1 MHCIYIFCVYLSF
14 CLCYVQSVFFLQ
26 THCCCDEIISHS
38 GINKAILSILSIYLV
53 TFASFLWQTTMFSLG
68 LNMPETFSRCVST
81 QPNKIRKR
89 FFENIW
95 MQNFYAFFLINVSRF
110 FFISV
115 LATDY
120 IDCDCDCGPH
130 QGPLNDTI
138 RSSTYPYH
146 GKIGS
151 NLKKHKDPLRL
162 WLCTRTEKLIKC
174 QRKTLSSLQRGSR
187 IPRGKSHVCRNN
199 NNSWIIPPWRKISVK
214 SVFIA
219 EPWTNSN
226 LIRGANLFRSQ
237 KCIGFNFTLH
247 AFRYQQE
254 GVKRE
259 GMRRETKRKTE
270 NIWSLI
276 FCQKSPYQRELKS
289 ILLQT
294 KEGAR
299 GK

>member
-1 MHCIYIFCVYLSF
+1 
-14 CLCYVQSVFFLQ
+14 
-26 THCCCDEIISHS
+26 
-38 GINKAILSILSIYLV
+38 
-53 TFASFLWQTTMFSLG
+53 MFH
-68 LNMPETFSRCVST
+68 
-81 QPNKIRKR
+81 
-89 FFENIW
+89 
-95 MQNFYAFFLINVSRF
+95 AF

-115 LATDY
+115 LSTDFTW
-120 IDCDCDCGPH
+120 P
-130 QGPLNDTI
+130 PLQKTQTI
-138 RSSTYPYH
+138 
-146 GKIGS
+146 
-151 NLKKHKDPLRL
+151 PLRASKWHDQIKYFTL
-162 WLCTRTEKLIKC
+162 TKEYLFKFDAKHGSSETLSVHKNRKINKVSEKNTELFSAQQPHS
-174 QRKTLSSLQRGSR
+174 QRKESCM
-187 IPRGKSHVCRNN
+187 PNN
-199 NNSWIIPPWRKISVK
+199 NKRWIIPPWRKISVK

-259 GMRRETKRKTE
+259 GTRRETKRKGE

>member
-1 MHCIYIFCVYLSF
+1 MQNLYYFY
-14 CLCYVQSVFFLQ
+14 
-26 THCCCDEIISHS
+26 
-38 GINKAILSILSIYLV
+38 
-53 TFASFLWQTTMFSLG
+53 
-68 LNMPETFSRCVST
+68 
-81 QPNKIRKR
+81 KR
-89 FFENIW
+89 FTLFRYLCFSYGLYRLW
-95 MQNFYAFFLINVSRF
+95 LWLQ
-110 FFISV
+110 
-115 LATDY
+115 ATLRVFKWHDQTKY
-120 IDCDCDCGPH
+120 L
-130 QGPLNDTI
+130 PLP
-138 RSSTYPYH
+138 R
-146 GKIGS
+146 KIGS

-174 QRKTLSSLQRGSR
+174 QRKTLSSFQSSSR

-199 NNSWIIPPWRKISVK
+199 NKRWIIPPWRKISVK